1 MSSILQTLYAN
12 YRLKN
17 LTKKRQT
24 AGSHK
29 IAGNHQ
35 KNKPSRILQSPT
47 RFYPE
52 SGTGFKIKKAPKP
65 NALKLIF

>member
-1 MSSILQTLYAN
+1 MYTN
-12 YRLKN
+12 YLLKN

-29 IAGNHQ
+29 ISGNHQ
-35 KNKPSRILQSPT
+35 KNKPPRFLQVST

-52 SGTGFKIKKAPKP
+52 SGAGFKIKKTPKP
-65 NALKLIF
+65 QSLKI

>member
-1 MSSILQTLYAN
+1 MSSILQTMYTN
-12 YRLKN
+12 YLLKN
-17 LTKKRQT
+17 LTKKRPTQT

-65 NALKLIF
+65 KALKL

>member
-1 MSSILQTLYAN
+1 MNSILQTMYTN
-12 YRLKN
+12 YLLKN

-24 AGSHK
+24 AGSHV
-29 IAGNHQ
+29 ISGHHRGQ
-35 KNKPSRILQSPT
+35 THKPSRFLQSPT

-65 NALKLIF
+65 KALKL